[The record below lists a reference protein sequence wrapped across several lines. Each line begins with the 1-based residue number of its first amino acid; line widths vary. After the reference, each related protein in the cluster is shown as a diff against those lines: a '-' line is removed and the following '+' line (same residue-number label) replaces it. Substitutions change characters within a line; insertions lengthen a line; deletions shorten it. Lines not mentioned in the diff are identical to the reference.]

1 MDGTESER
9 VLELYGTI
17 AEESW
22 FDDDVT
28 PQMFRDELFA
38 GSGPV
43 TVWLNS
49 PGGDCVAASQIYSM
63 LMDYKGDVTIKI
75 DGIAASAASVI
86 AMAGDTIEISVG
98 GVFMIH
104 DPLAGLIGYYNTTD
118 LENIVKELETIK
130 QSIVN
135 CYMTTTDKSEEEIK
149 CLMTDEGTWFT
160 GQEAVDAGFCTSVMF
175 TEVETEVENAE
186 KVIVNSVPIGLERF
200 HTIPKGLLG
209 YANSHN
215 NNYKTN
221 AKNKEEKYDYQ

>member
-1 MDGTESER
+1 M
-9 VLELYGTI
+9 LLYGEISDTSWYGDEI
-17 AEESW
+17 TPAEFNNDLKAVGAVNEII
-22 FDDDVT
+22 V
-28 PQMFRDELFA
+28 RIN
-38 GSGPV
+38 SG
-43 TVWLNS
+43 
-49 PGGDCVAASQIYSM
+49 GGDVFAAVAIYTR
-63 LMDYKGDVTIKI
+63 LKEHKAKITVKI
-75 DGIAASAASVI
+75 DGWCASAATII
-86 AMAGDTIEISVG
+86 AMAGDTVEISAG

-104 DPLAGLIGYYNTTD
+104 DPLAGLMGYYNTTD
-118 LENIVKELETIK
+118 LGNIVKELETIK

-135 CYMTTTDKSEEEIK
+135 CYMTTTNKSEEEIK

-215 NNYKTN
+215 NNTTN
-221 AKNKEEKYDYQ
+221 VENKEENNL